1 MNSIPIIVPVKS
13 ISIRCPYK
21 NYFLLPYTL
30 NYLKAEGRNN
40 VWVVSDAEDLLKIAE
55 DYGVGTFLETRSDGQ
70 DELISCWFFLQNNSF
85 ERFILCPVTHPFKSN
100 GLIDEMENLMSKN
113 NEILDFIATSNTMPD
128 REQYFIEQNEEVGY
142 RFKKALNNRKGKLS
156 KPSETIID
164 GSMYLI
170 KRSFLNKV
178 ALSRDTNAAFWNGRF
193 SCVKNNVP
201 FLDIDSSEDLEKFK
215 FICNLT
221 KQV

>member
-1 MNSIPIIVPVKS
+1 MSDIPIIVPVKS
-13 ISIRCPYK
+13 ISLRCPFK

-30 NYLKAEGRNN
+30 DYFKAEGRKN
-40 VWVVSDAEDLLKIAE
+40 VWVVSDAEDLLKMAE
-55 DYGVGTFLETRSDGQ
+55 NYGYKTFLETRSDGQ
-70 DELISCWFFLQNNSF
+70 DELTSCWSFLQNNNF

-100 GLIDEMENLMSKN
+100 GLIDQMENLMSMN
-113 NEILDFIATSNTMPD
+113 YDTLDFIATSNTIPD
-128 REQYFIEQNEEVGY
+128 REQYFVEQKEEVGY

-170 KRSFLNKV
+170 KRSFLENVVSSK
-178 ALSRDTNAAFWNGRF
+178 DTNAAFWNGRF

-201 FLDIDSSEDLEKFK
+201 FLDIGSPEDLEKFK

-221 KQV
+221 KLV

>member
-1 MNSIPIIVPVKS
+1 MNDIPIIVPVKS
-13 ISIRCPYK
+13 VSIRCPYK

-30 NYLKAEGRNN
+30 DYLKAEDKKN
-40 VWVVSDAEDLLKIAE
+40 VWVVSDAEDLLKIAA
-55 DYGVGTFLETRSDGQ
+55 DYGFKTFLETRNDGQ
-70 DELISCWFFLQNNSF
+70 DELTSCWSFLQNNNF
-85 ERFILCPVTHPFKSN
+85 ESFILCPVTHPFKSS

-113 NEILDFIATSNTMPD
+113 KDALDFIATSNTMPD
-128 REQYFIEQNEEVGY
+128 REQYFIEQNEELEY
-142 RFKKALNNRKGKLS
+142 RFKKTLNNRKGKLS

-170 KRSFLNKV
+170 KRAFLNEV
-178 ALSRDTNAAFWNGRF
+178 VLSEDTNAAFWNGRF

-201 FLDIDSSEDLEKFK
+201 FLDIDSPEDLEKFK